1 MYSSAL
7 QWADDGY
14 TTIIAL
20 NSNRYDV
27 ILPCDWDYK
36 TTSVPKLNL
45 FYFINRFVPGI
56 LVFPLFVN
64 KYIRG

>member
-1 MYSSAL
+1 MYSSEL
-7 QWADDGY
+7 QGADDGD

-20 NSNRYDV
+20 NSNRCDI

-36 TTSVPKLNL
+36 TNTVPKLNS
-45 FYFINRFVPGI
+45 FYFINRFVPRM

-64 KYIRG
+64 KHIRG